1 MMKDK
6 LYQKSGVVI
15 MHLARVFMTKK
26 KGDRIETVSE
36 YEKELG
42 YARGTIQNALSVL
55 KTEGAVTLESRGH
68 VGTFV
73 KEIDYKL
80 VWMFTGIDFVM
91 GAMPLPYSKLYE
103 GFATGLYKS
112 AEKHSG
118 DLNMAYVRGAS
129 VRIQMLLKGAYD
141 FVVVSRLAANQAIA
155 EGLELEIG
163 LYFGPKTYLSEHVIL
178 FADSTKQII
187 EDGMTIG
194 LDPKS
199 IDQSYI
205 TKALC
210 EGKHVK
216 LLEMPYNQIVQSIQS
231 NKIDAGVWNLDE
243 IKEKE
248 LQISYQSIS
257 NNAAFIETSEA
268 VILTAKNNKGIN
280 NILKELIQSDIVLDY
295 QRKVVNIEI
304 DPSY

>member
-1 MMKDK
+1 MKDK
-6 LYQKSGVVI
+6 LYQKSGMVI

-42 YARGTIQNALSVL
+42 FARGTIQNALSVL

-68 VGTFV
+68 IGTYV
-73 KEIDYKL
+73 VDIDYKM
-80 VWMFTGIDFVM
+80 VWMFTGIDFIM

-112 AEKHSG
+112 AESHSV
-118 DLNMAYVRGAS
+118 DLNMAYVRGAT

-141 FVVVSRLAANQAIA
+141 FVVVSRLAAKQAIA
-155 EGLELEIG
+155 DGLELEIG
-163 LYFGPKTYLSEHVIL
+163 LQFAERTYLSEHVIL
-178 FADSTKQII
+178 FADSTKTKI

-199 IDQSYI
+199 IDQSVI

-210 EGKHVK
+210 EGKQVK
-216 LLEMPYNQIVQSIQS
+216 LVEMPYNQIVHSIQS
-231 NKIDAGVWNLDE
+231 QTIDAGVWNLDE

-248 LQISYQSIS
+248 YNIPFQRITD
-257 NNAAFIETSEA
+257 NAAFTEASAA
-268 VILTAKNNKGIN
+268 VILTSKNNKGIN
-280 NILKELIQSDIVLDY
+280 NILKEMIQSDIVLDY
-295 QRKVVNIEI
+295 QRKVVSYEI

>member
-1 MMKDK
+1 MKDK

-15 MHLARVFMTKK
+15 MHLARMFMTKK

-36 YEKELG
+36 YEHELG

-55 KTEGAVTLESRGH
+55 KNEGAVTLESRGH
-68 VGTFV
+68 VGTYV
-73 KEIDYKL
+73 REIDYKL
-80 VWMFTGIDFVM
+80 VWMFTGIDFIM

-112 AEKHSG
+112 VATHSA

-141 FVVVSRLAANQAIA
+141 FVVISRLAAKQAIA
-155 EGLELEIG
+155 EGLEVEIA
-163 LYFGPKTYLSEHVIL
+163 LYFGEKSYLSEHVIL
-178 FADSTKQII
+178 FADGTKKQI

-210 EGKHVK
+210 EGKQVK
-216 LLEMPYNQIVQSIQS
+216 LLEMPYNQIVHSIQS
-231 NKIDAGVWNLDE
+231 HKIDAGVWNLDE

-248 LQISYQSIS
+248 LQISYQSIA
-257 NNAAFIETSEA
+257 NHTAFVETSEA
-268 VILTAKNNKGIN
+268 VILTAKNNKGIT
-280 NILKELIQSDIVLDY
+280 NILKEMIQTDIVLDV
-295 QRKVVNIEI
+295 QRKVVAYDI